1 MTRPGGPRG
10 PRTRVLEALGAVLL
24 VLAAA
29 GPAMAQPTTQE
40 RLDNGLLVL
49 VRENPLAPVVA
60 ITLMIEMGTRW
71 ESPENAG
78 ISNFVHAVMVKGTT
92 KRGGGELAEAVS
104 ALGGKISASGDVD
117 YSEVRASAL
126 ARFWR
131 ELLGFTAELAL
142 SPALSPEEVEVERDW
157 LSSRVQKRRDSPNDR
172 AFDELYAALYGTH
185 PYALPILGTEES
197 LKRIKHPD
205 IVQWY
210 SRFYRPNRMKL
221 AISGQVKASEVM
233 AEVRRLFGAMPAGGS
248 VADAPIPPPTPM
260 ARRIAVEQPAQQAQ
274 ILVAGVA
281 PRMSDRDHAA
291 VKVLANVLGGGMA
304 GRLFAELRD
313 KQALAYT
320 ASAFYDSVRE
330 PGALILYLGT
340 APANVTRAEEA
351 LRKEIE
357 RIRSEPV
364 GADELARAKG
374 YLLGNYTMDRRT
386 NGRQAWYFAFYET
399 EGVGQKFPDQY
410 RKAVEAVTPADVL
423 RVARTYLSAPTVV
436 VLRPR

>member
-1 MTRPGGPRG
+1 MRRSLIG
-10 PRTRVLEALGAVLL
+10 LGALL
-24 VLAAA
+24 TILAAA
-29 GPAMAQPTTQE
+29 GPAIAQSTTQA

-60 ITLMIEMGTRW
+60 ISLMTEVGTRW
-71 ESPENAG
+71 ESADNAG
-78 ISNFVHAVMVKGTT
+78 ITTFMHAVMVKGTT
-92 KRGGGELAEAVS
+92 KRSGGDMAEAVA
-104 ALGGKISASGDVD
+104 ALGGKISATGDVD

-142 SPALSPEEVEVERDW
+142 SPAFRPEEVELERDW
-157 LSSRVQKRRDSPNDR
+157 LISRVQKRRDSPNDR
-172 AFDELYAALYGTH
+172 AFDALFASLYGTH
-185 PYALPILGTEES
+185 PYALPILGTEET

-210 SRFYRPNRMKL
+210 ARFYRPERMKL
-221 AISGQVKASEVM
+221 AVSGQVKASEVM
-233 AEVRRLFGAMPAGGS
+233 VEARRLFGALPAGGT
-248 VADAPIPPPTPM
+248 VADAAIPPPTPT
-260 ARRIAVEQPAQQAQ
+260 ARRIAIEQPAQQAQ
-274 ILVAGVA
+274 ILVAGLA
-281 PRMSDRDHAA
+281 PRMTERDHAA

-320 ASAFYDSVRE
+320 ASAFYDAVRE

-340 APANVTRAEEA
+340 APDNATRAEEA

-374 YLLGNYTMDRRT
+374 FLLGNYTMDRRT
-386 NGRQAWYFAFYET
+386 NGRQAWYLSFYEI
-399 EGVGQKFPDQY
+399 EGVGQKFPDAY
-410 RKAVEAVTPADVL
+410 RRAVEAVTPADVQ
-423 RVARTYLSAPTVV
+423 RVARAYLSSPTTV

>member
-1 MTRPGGPRG
+1 MTRA
-10 PRTRVLEALGAVLL
+10 LLALGALL
-24 VLAAA
+24 LALAAA
-29 GPAMAQPTTQE
+29 APALAQTTTQE

-60 ITLMIEMGTRW
+60 ISLMIEMGTRW
-71 ESPENAG
+71 ESADNAG

-92 KRGGGELAEAVS
+92 KRSGGALAESVA

-117 YSEVRASAL
+117 YSEIRASAL

-131 ELLGFTAELAL
+131 ELLALTAELAL
-142 SPALSPEEVEVERDW
+142 SPALLPEEVDNERDW
-157 LSSRVQKRRDSPNDR
+157 LISRVQKRRDSPNNR
-172 AFDELYAALYGTH
+172 AFDELYATVYGAH
-185 PYALPILGTEES
+185 PYALPILGTES
-197 LKRIKHPD
+197 TLKRIDHAA
-205 IVQWY
+205 ILQWY
-210 SRFYRPNRMKL
+210 SRFYRPGRMKL
-221 AISGQVKASEVM
+221 AVSGQVKASEVI
-233 AEVRRLFGAMPAGGS
+233 AEARQLFGGLPAGPGA
-248 VADAPIPPPTPM
+248 ADAPIPPPT
-260 ARRIAVEQPAQQAQ
+260 ATAQRIVIEQPAQQAQ
-274 ILVAGVA
+274 ILVAGLA

-313 KQALAYT
+313 KQALAYS
-320 ASAFYDSVRE
+320 ASAFYDPVRE

-340 APANVTRAEEA
+340 APDNVTRAEEA

-386 NGRQAWYFAFYET
+386 NGRQAWYLSFYEV
-399 EGVGQKFPDQY
+399 EGVGQRFPEQY
-410 RKAVEAVTPADVL
+410 RRAVQAVTAADVQ
-423 RVARTYLSAPTVV
+423 RVARTYLNAPTTV
-436 VLRPR
+436 VLRPK